1 MKSRPPLYTPEERL
15 RRDASVWTIVQGVLA
30 PLQLLVLLIST
41 WLVLRYLNTGEG
53 WLIATVSI
61 VVKTGILY
69 AIMITGCIWE
79 KEVFGC
85 YLFARPFF
93 WEDVFSMLVLGLH
106 TAYLVALA
114 TGTLGERGQM
124 YLALAG
130 YGAYAINATQ
140 FLMKLRA
147 ARRQEREERAARA
160 AAGPAGG
167 AAVPDGSITG

>member
-1 MKSRPPLYTPEERL
+1 
-15 RRDASVWTIVQGVLA
+15 
-30 PLQLLVLLIST
+30 
-41 WLVLRYLNTGEG
+41 
-53 WLIATVSI
+53 
-61 VVKTGILY
+61 
-69 AIMITGCIWE
+69 
-79 KEVFGC
+79 
-85 YLFARPFF
+85 
-93 WEDVFSMLVLGLH
+93 
-106 TAYLVALA
+106 
-114 TGTLGERGQM
+114 M